1 MVETVSVILSGFSIG
16 FASVH
21 SERNFFCF
29 LASEILTEPDFVATA
44 GLFDG
49 STKRGSM
56 SPKIDVTWIGV
67 GVEGSSIEPEFDFD
81 SFDRVGIGFS
91 NEISSGFETCCVD
104 VWTRTWIF
112 SFSQDFA
119 IVNGSD
125 DGSCGSVVS
134 KNCFCFSISYL
145 CEVIRF
151 LTSTVSVLSK
161 ENPSTKDSSNEDVN

>member
-21 SERNFFCF
+21 SEKNFFGF

-44 GLFDG
+44 GLYDG

-56 SPKIDVTWIGV
+56 SPKIDGTWIGV

-112 SFSQDFA
+112 SFCQDFA

-125 DGSCGSVVS
+125 DGSAVS
-134 KNCFCFSISYL
+134 KNCFCFSISDL
-145 CEVIRF
+145 CEMIRF
-151 LTSTVSVLSK
+151 LTPTVSVLSK